1 MPASARPPLT
11 EAGREQIKL
20 RASFLNGIAIAT
32 FAVGALGPLTKALLE
47 TPADPSTVIAGALFA
62 SVCLVAS
69 GILHFLAYRHLK
81 EMDR

>member
-1 MPASARPPLT
+1 MPPNSRLPLT

-20 RASFLNGIAIAT
+20 RANFLNGIAIAT
-32 FAVGALGPLTKALLE
+32 FAVGTLGPLTKAFMEMPTGRSALI
-47 TPADPSTVIAGALFA
+47 VGALFA

-69 GILHFLAYRHLK
+69 GILHFLAYRHLR